1 MIFIDFSIHFFSM
14 LGGSTMFTLNPQRQ
28 LTRFSR
34 RIFTTLVLPLVLA
47 SNSLANEGMW
57 QPHQLPDLSAQLR
70 QLGLEIDPENLSRLD
85 QFPMNAVVSLG
96 GCSAS
101 FVSPQG
107 LVVTNHHC
115 VYGSVQYNSTPDNNL
130 LVDGFLAKQLSE
142 EIPTAPG
149 TRVYVTEEVTDVTKD
164 VLAGVSAS
172 TSGID
177 RYKLIEANRKSLIAN
192 CESSGNHRC
201 GVSSF
206 HQGLEYFLIK
216 RLEVRDVRLVY
227 APATSIGK
235 YGGDI
240 DNWQWPR
247 HTGDFGFY
255 RAYVGTDGR
264 PAEYSEDNVPY
275 SPASFLEVSAKGVED
290 GDFVMG
296 VGYPGSTNRYRTTAE
311 VENEFEWYYPEARG
325 FREDLISIINEN
337 SAEGSAA
344 RIAYEGTLASLNNY
358 AKNFQSMVESYR
370 GSDFIDRRTQSEVDL
385 MEWIESDGDRRTRYG
400 PAVGRLEALIE
411 TNNAARERDL
421 VRSYMGYATL
431 PSAAHRLYRLAQ
443 EKQKPDAEREPGYQE
458 RDMRRL
464 RQSMQAISRRYD
476 ETVDKATLSYLLA
489 RYSELPE
496 QYRSAA
502 TDSFFGISNSFDR
515 DQVEQIIEN
524 SYAQTSLDD
533 EATRLAWMDSSI
545 EDFENSD
552 DPLIRYAVE
561 SFEERMALELEDKE
575 LSGQFQRWRPE
586 YMEAVIA
593 YNRSLGQPIYADANS
608 SLRVTFGS
616 VQGNSPKDGLI
627 NQPFTSLEGILAKDT
642 GVDPFNA
649 PPKQLDLIRAAQ
661 YGDYALPSLGTV
673 PVNFL
678 STLDITGGNSGTATM
693 NSKAQLVGLLFDGVY
708 ESIIGDWD
716 FDDAKNRAISVD
728 SRYMLWV
735 MEYMDGATNLLE
747 EMTIVE

>member
-1 MIFIDFSIHFFSM
+1 MKSLKPLGQPSRIIRHILTTLLLPFAI
-14 LGGSTMFTLNPQRQ
+14 GGSA
-28 LTRFSR
+28 
-34 RIFTTLVLPLVLA
+34 I
-47 SNSLANEGMW
+47 ANEGMW
-57 QPHQLPDLSAQLR
+57 QPHQLPDLSEQLR
-70 QLGLEIDPENLSRLD
+70 QLGLEIDPESLSRLD

-115 VYGSVQYNSTPDNNL
+115 IYGSVQYNSTPENNL
-130 LVDGFLAKQLSE
+130 LVDGFLAEELSE

-149 TRVYVTEEVTDVTKD
+149 TRVYVTEEVTDVTAD
-164 VLAGVSAS
+164 VLAGVTES
-172 TSGID
+172 TAGID
-177 RYKLIEANRKSLIAN
+177 RYNRIEANRKALIAD
-192 CESSGNHRC
+192 CESSGMHRC

-255 RAYVGTDGR
+255 RAYVGSDGR
-264 PAEYSEDNVPY
+264 PADFSEDNVPY
-275 SPASFLEVSAKGVED
+275 TPASFLEVSAKGVSE

-296 VGYPGSTNRYRTTAE
+296 VGYPGSTNRYRTSAE
-311 VENEFEWYYPEARG
+311 VENEFEWYYPEARR
-325 FREDLISIINEN
+325 FREDLISVINDN
-337 SAEGSAA
+337 SEAGSAA

-358 AKNFQSMVESYR
+358 AKNFQSMVESYDK
-370 GSDFIDRRTQSEVDL
+370 SDFIDRRKKMDDDL
-385 MEWIESDGDRRTRYG
+385 SAWINSDNARRERYA
-400 PAVGRLEALIE
+400 PAVGRLDALIE
-411 TNNAARERDL
+411 NNNAARERDL

-431 PSAAHRLYRLAQ
+431 PTAAHRLYRLAQ

-458 RDMRRL
+458 RDLSRL

-476 ETVDKATLSYLLA
+476 ETVDKATLSYLLS
-489 RYSELPE
+489 RYNELPE
-496 QYRSAA
+496 QYRSQA
-502 TDSFFGISNSFDR
+502 TDSFFGIASSY
-515 DQVEQIIEN
+515 DQGQVDQIIED
-524 SYAQTSLDD
+524 SYAQSSLDD
-533 EATRLAWMDSSI
+533 EATRLEWLDSTV

-552 DPLIRYAVE
+552 DPLIRYAVL
-561 SFEERMALELEDKE
+561 SYDERIALELEDKE

-616 VQGNSPKDGLI
+616 VEGNSPRDGLV
-627 NQPFTSLEGILAKDT
+627 NQPFTSLEGILGKDT
-642 GVDPFNA
+642 GLDPFNA
-649 PPKQLDLIRAAQ
+649 PAKQLDLIRAKQ
-661 YGDYALPSLGTV
+661 YGDYVLPSLGTV

-678 STLDITGGNSGTATM
+678 STLDITGGNSGTAAM

-716 FDDAKNRAISVD
+716 FDDAKNRAIAVD
-728 SRYMLWV
+728 ARYMLWI
-735 MEYMDGATNLLE
+735 MEYMDGATNLLQ
-747 EMTIVE
+747 EMTIVD

>member
-1 MIFIDFSIHFFSM
+1 MFTMKLFSM
-14 LGGSTMFTLNPQRQ
+14 KSKQEPARIV
-28 LTRFSR
+28 R
-34 RIFTTLVLPLVLA
+34 RALAPLIVLA
-47 SNSLANEGMW
+47 AIGTSSVADEGMW
-57 QPHQLPDLSAQLR
+57 QPHQLPDLSDQLR
-70 QLGLEIDPENLSRLD
+70 QLGLEINPENLSRLD

-130 LVDGFLAKQLSE
+130 LVDGFLAKQLGE

-149 TRVYVTEEVTDVTKD
+149 TRVYVTEEVTDVTSN
-164 VLAGVSAS
+164 VLAGVTTS

-177 RYKLIEANRKSLIAN
+177 RYKMIEANRKSLIAG

-264 PAEYSEDNVPY
+264 PAEYSKDNVPY

-296 VGYPGSTNRYRTTAE
+296 VGYPGGTNRYRTTAE
-311 VENEFEWYYPEARG
+311 VENEFEWYYPQARG
-325 FREDLISIINEN
+325 FREDIISIINEN
-337 SAEGSAA
+337 SAIGSAA

-358 AKNFQSMVESYR
+358 SKNFQSMVESY
-370 GSDFIDRRTQSEVDL
+370 GKSDFIDRRTAAETDL
-385 MEWIESDGDRRTRYG
+385 VEWINSNSDRRERYA
-400 PAVGRLEALIE
+400 PAVGQLEALIDSNHA
-411 TNNAARERDL
+411 TRESDL

-431 PSAAHRLYRLAQ
+431 PSAAHRLYRLAM
-443 EKQKPDAEREPGYQE
+443 EKQKPDAQREPGYQE
-458 RDMRRL
+458 RDLRRL
-464 RQSMQAISRRYD
+464 RQSMQAITRRFD
-476 ETVDKATLSYLLA
+476 ETVDKATLSYLLS
-489 RYSELPE
+489 RYAELPE
-496 QYRSAA
+496 QYRSQA
-502 TDSFFGISNSFDR
+502 TDSFFGISRNIDQGQV
-515 DQVEQIIEN
+515 DQVIEN
-524 SYAQTSLDD
+524 SYAQTSLND
-533 EATRLAWMDSSI
+533 EKTRLAWLDSSI
-545 EDFENSD
+545 EEFEASD
-552 DPLIRYAVE
+552 DPLIRYAVLTYA
-561 SFEERMALELEDKE
+561 ERMALELESKE
-575 LSGQFQRWRPE
+575 LRGQFQRWRPE

-608 SLRVTFGS
+608 SLRVTFGQ
-616 VQGNSPKDGLI
+616 VRGNQPKDGLI
-627 NQPFTSLEGILAKDT
+627 NQPFTSLEGILSKDT

-649 PPKQLDLIRAAQ
+649 PAKQLDLIRAGQ
-661 YGDYALPSLGTV
+661 YGDYALPSIGTV

-728 SRYMLWV
+728 ARYMLWV

-747 EMTIVE
+747 EMTIVQ

>member
-1 MIFIDFSIHFFSM
+1 MFTMKLFSM
-14 LGGSTMFTLNPQRQ
+14 KSKQEPARIV
-28 LTRFSR
+28 R
-34 RIFTTLVLPLVLA
+34 RALAPLIVLA
-47 SNSLANEGMW
+47 AIGTSSVADEGMW
-57 QPHQLPDLSAQLR
+57 QPHQLPDLSDQLR
-70 QLGLEIDPENLSRLD
+70 QLGLEINPENLSRLD

-130 LVDGFLAKQLSE
+130 LVDGFLAKQLGE

-149 TRVYVTEEVTDVTKD
+149 TRVYVTEEVTDVTSN
-164 VLAGVSAS
+164 VLAGVTTS

-177 RYKLIEANRKSLIAN
+177 RYKMIEANRKSLIAG

-264 PAEYSEDNVPY
+264 PAEYSKDNVPY

-296 VGYPGSTNRYRTTAE
+296 VGYPGGTNRYRTTAE
-311 VENEFEWYYPEARG
+311 VENEFEWYYPQARG
-325 FREDLISIINEN
+325 FREDIISIINEN
-337 SAEGSAA
+337 SAIGSAA

-358 AKNFQSMVESYR
+358 SKNFQSMVESY
-370 GSDFIDRRTQSEVDL
+370 GKSDFIDRRTAAETDL
-385 MEWIESDGDRRTRYG
+385 VEWINSNSDRRERYA
-400 PAVGRLEALIE
+400 PAVGQLEALIDSNH
-411 TNNAARERDL
+411 TTRESDL

-431 PSAAHRLYRLAQ
+431 PSAAHRLYRLAM
-443 EKQKPDAEREPGYQE
+443 EKQKPDAQREPGYQE
-458 RDMRRL
+458 RDLRRL
-464 RQSMQAISRRYD
+464 RQSMQAITRRFD
-476 ETVDKATLSYLLA
+476 ETVDKATLSYLLS
-489 RYSELPE
+489 RYAELPE
-496 QYRSAA
+496 QYRSQA
-502 TDSFFGISNSFDR
+502 TDSFFGISRNIDQGQV
-515 DQVEQIIEN
+515 DQVIEN
-524 SYAQTSLDD
+524 SYAQTSLND
-533 EATRLAWMDSSI
+533 EETRLAWLDSSI
-545 EDFENSD
+545 EEFEASD
-552 DPLIRYAVE
+552 DPLIRYAVLTYA
-561 SFEERMALELEDKE
+561 ERMALELESKE
-575 LSGQFQRWRPE
+575 LRGQFQRWRPE

-608 SLRVTFGS
+608 SLRVTFGQ
-616 VQGNSPKDGLI
+616 VRGNQPKDGLI
-627 NQPFTSLEGILAKDT
+627 NQPFTSLEGILSKDT

-649 PPKQLDLIRAAQ
+649 PAKQLDLIRAGQ
-661 YGDYALPSLGTV
+661 YGDYALPSIGTV

-728 SRYMLWV
+728 ARYMLWV

-747 EMTIVE
+747 EMTIVQ

>member
-1 MIFIDFSIHFFSM
+1 MFTMKLFSM
-14 LGGSTMFTLNPQRQ
+14 KSKQEPDQIV
-28 LTRFSR
+28 R
-34 RIFTTLVLPLVLA
+34 RALAPLIVLA
-47 SNSLANEGMW
+47 AIGTSSVADEGMW
-57 QPHQLPDLSAQLR
+57 QPHQLPDLSDQLR
-70 QLGLEIDPENLSRLD
+70 QLGLEINPENLSRLD

-130 LVDGFLAKQLSE
+130 LDDGFLAKQLGE

-149 TRVYVTEEVTDVTKD
+149 TRVYVNEEVTDVTSN
-164 VLAGVSAS
+164 VLAGVTTS
-172 TSGID
+172 TSGIN
-177 RYKLIEANRKSLIAN
+177 RYKMIEANRKSLIAG

-275 SPASFLEVSAKGVED
+275 SPTSFLEVSAKGVED

-311 VENEFEWYYPEARG
+311 VENEFEWYYPQARG
-325 FREDLISIINEN
+325 FREDIISIINEN
-337 SAEGSAA
+337 SAIGSAA

-358 AKNFQSMVESYR
+358 SKNFQSMVESY
-370 GSDFIDRRTQSEVDL
+370 GKSDFIDRRTAAETDL
-385 MEWIESDGDRRTRYG
+385 VEWINSNSDRRERYA
-400 PAVGRLEALIE
+400 PAVGQLEALIDSNHA
-411 TNNAARERDL
+411 TRESDL

-431 PSAAHRLYRLAQ
+431 PSAAHRLYRLAM
-443 EKQKPDAEREPGYQE
+443 EKQKPDAQREPGYQE
-458 RDMRRL
+458 RDLRRL
-464 RQSMQAISRRYD
+464 RQSMQAITRRFD
-476 ETVDKATLSYLLA
+476 ETVDKATLSYLLS
-489 RYSELPE
+489 RYAELPE
-496 QYRSAA
+496 QYRSQA
-502 TDSFFGISNSFDR
+502 TDSFFGISRNIDQGQV
-515 DQVEQIIEN
+515 DQVIEN
-524 SYAQTSLDD
+524 SYAQTSLND
-533 EATRLAWMDSSI
+533 EETRLAWLDSSI
-545 EDFENSD
+545 EEFEASD
-552 DPLIRYAVE
+552 DPLIRYAVLTYA
-561 SFEERMALELEDKE
+561 ERMALELESKE
-575 LSGQFQRWRPE
+575 LRGQFQRWRPE

-593 YNRSLGQPIYADANS
+593 YNRSLGQPIYADANG
-608 SLRVTFGS
+608 SLRVTFGQ
-616 VQGNSPKDGLI
+616 VRGNQPKDGLI
-627 NQPFTSLEGILAKDT
+627 NQPFTSLEGILSKDT

-649 PPKQLDLIRAAQ
+649 PAKQLDLIRAGQ
-661 YGDYALPSLGTV
+661 YGDYALPSIGTV
-673 PVNFL
+673 PINFL

-728 SRYMLWV
+728 ARYMLWV

-747 EMTIVE
+747 EMTIVQ

>member
-1 MIFIDFSIHFFSM
+1 
-14 LGGSTMFTLNPQRQ
+14 MFTMTLFTMKPKQEP
-28 LTRFSR
+28 TRFVR
-34 RIFTTLVLPLVLA
+34 RVLA
-47 SNSLANEGMW
+47 PLLILTAVSISSVADEGMW
-57 QPHQLPDLSAQLR
+57 QPHQLPDLSDQLR
-70 QLGLEIDPENLSRLD
+70 RLGLEINPENLSRLD

-115 VYGSVQYNSTPDNNL
+115 VYGSVQYNSTPENNL
-130 LVDGFLAKQLSE
+130 LVDGFLAKKLVD

-149 TRVYVTEEVTDVTKD
+149 TRVYVTEEVTEVTSS
-164 VLAGVSAS
+164 VLAGVTTS

-177 RYKLIEANRKSLIAN
+177 RYNMIESNRKSLIAD

-264 PAEYSEDNVPY
+264 PEEYSEDNVPY

-296 VGYPGSTNRYRTTAE
+296 VGYPGGTNRYRTTAE
-311 VENEFEWYYPEARG
+311 VENEFEWYYPQARD
-325 FREDLISIINEN
+325 FREDIISIINEN
-337 SAEGSAA
+337 STDGSAA

-358 AKNFQSMVESYR
+358 SKNFQSMVESY
-370 GSDFIDRRTQSEVDL
+370 GKSDFIDRRTEAETDL
-385 MEWIESDGDRRTRYG
+385 DEWINSDSQRREQYA
-400 PAVGRLEALIE
+400 PAIGQLEALID
-411 TNNAARERDL
+411 TSHAARESDL

-431 PSAAHRLYRLAQ
+431 PSAAHRLYRLAM

-458 RDMRRL
+458 RDSRRL
-464 RQSMQAISRRYD
+464 RQSMQAISRRFD
-476 ETVDKATLSYLLA
+476 ETVDKATLSYLLS
-489 RYSELPE
+489 RYSELPK
-496 QYRSAA
+496 QYRSQA
-502 TDSFFGISNSFDR
+502 TDSFFDISSNI
-515 DQVEQIIEN
+515 DQGQVDQIIED

-533 EATRLAWMDSSI
+533 EATRLAWLDSSI
-545 EDFENSD
+545 EAFETSK
-552 DPLIRYAVE
+552 DPLIRFAVA
-561 SFEERMALELEDKE
+561 SYPERIALELESKA
-575 LSGQFQRWRPE
+575 LRGQFQRWRPE

-608 SLRVTFGS
+608 SLRVTFGQ
-616 VQGNSPKDGLI
+616 VRGNQPKDGLI
-627 NQPFTSLEGILAKDT
+627 NQPFTSLEGILGKDT

-649 PPKQLDLIRAAQ
+649 PEKQLNLIRSGQ
-661 YGDYALPSLGTV
+661 YGDYVLPSLGTV

-716 FDDAKNRAISVD
+716 FDDTKNRAISVD
-728 SRYMLWV
+728 ARYMLWV

-747 EMTIVE
+747 EMTIVK

>member
-1 MIFIDFSIHFFSM
+1 
-14 LGGSTMFTLNPQRQ
+14 MFT
-28 LTRFSR
+28 
-34 RIFTTLVLPLVLA
+34 TTLQLMPALLNRLA
-47 SNSLANEGMW
+47 LIPIVCLAAIAGHSVADEGMW
-57 QPHQLPDLSAQLR
+57 QPHQLPDLSEQLL
-70 QLGLEIDPENLSRLD
+70 QLGLEINPENLSRLD

-115 VYGSVQYNSTPDNNL
+115 IYGSVQYNSTPENNL
-130 LVDGFLAKQLSE
+130 LTDGFLAKQLNE

-149 TRVYVTEEVTDVTKD
+149 TRVYVTEEVSDVTAD
-164 VLAGVSAS
+164 VLSGVTAS

-177 RYKLIEANRKSLIAN
+177 RYNMIEANRKSLIAD

-275 SPASFLEVSAKGVED
+275 ASNSFLEVSATGVKE

-296 VGYPGSTNRYRTTAE
+296 VGYPGSTNRYRTAAE
-311 VENEFEWYYPEARG
+311 VENEFEWYYPQARG
-325 FREDLISIINEN
+325 FREDIINIINAN
-337 SAEGSAA
+337 SADGSAA

-358 AKNFQSMVESYR
+358 AKNFQSMVESYNK
-370 GSDFIDRRTQSEVDL
+370 SDFIDRRRQAETDL
-385 MEWIESDGDRRTRYG
+385 VEWINSDSTRRQQYA
-400 PAVGRLEALIE
+400 PAIGRLQDLIE
-411 TNNAARERDL
+411 TNHGTRERDL

-431 PSAAHRLYRLAQ
+431 PSAAHRLYRLAM

-458 RDMRRL
+458 RDLRRL
-464 RQSMQAISRRYD
+464 SQSMQAISRRYD

-489 RYSELPE
+489 RYAELPE
-496 QYRSAA
+496 QHRSQA
-502 TDSFFGISNSFDR
+502 TDSFFGISGSI
-515 DQVEQIIEN
+515 DQGQVDQIIED

-533 EATRLAWMDSSI
+533 EAARLAWLESSV

-552 DPLIRYAVE
+552 DPLIRYAVD
-561 SFEERMALELEDKE
+561 SYAERMALELERKE

-608 SLRVTFGS
+608 SLRVTFGQ
-616 VQGNSPKDGLI
+616 VRGNQPKDGLT
-627 NQPFTSLEGILAKDT
+627 NQPFTSLEGIVSKDT
-642 GVDPFNA
+642 GLDPFNA
-649 PPKQLDLIRAAQ
+649 PAKQLDLIRAKQ
-661 YGDYALPSLGTV
+661 YGDYVLPSLGTV

-716 FDDAKNRAISVD
+716 FDDSKNRAISVD
-728 SRYMLWV
+728 ARYMLWV

-747 EMTIVE
+747 EMTIAK

>member
-1 MIFIDFSIHFFSM
+1 
-14 LGGSTMFTLNPQRQ
+14 MFTIKPKQEP
-28 LTRFSR
+28 TRIVR
-34 RIFTTLVLPLVLA
+34 RALAPLIFLA
-47 SNSLANEGMW
+47 AIGTSSVADEGMW
-57 QPHQLPDLSAQLR
+57 QPHQLPDLGDQLR
-70 QLGLEIDPENLSRLD
+70 QLGLAINPENLSRLD

-115 VYGSVQYNSTPDNNL
+115 IYGSVQYNSTPDNNL
-130 LVDGFLAKQLSE
+130 LADGFLARQLGE

-149 TRVYVTEEVTDVTKD
+149 TRVYVTEEVTDVTSN
-164 VLAGVSAS
+164 VLADVTTS

-177 RYKLIEANRKSLIAN
+177 RYKMIEANRKSLIAD

-296 VGYPGSTNRYRTTAE
+296 VGYPGGTNRYRTAAE
-311 VENEFEWYYPEARG
+311 VENEFEWYYPQARG
-325 FREDLISIINEN
+325 FREDIISIINEN
-337 SAEGSAA
+337 SADGSAA
-344 RIAYEGTLASLNNY
+344 RIAYEGTLASLSNY
-358 AKNFQSMVESYR
+358 SKNFQSMVESY
-370 GSDFIDRRTQSEVDL
+370 GKSDFIDRRIAAETDL
-385 MEWIESDGDRRTRYG
+385 VEWINRDFDRRERYA
-400 PAVGRLEALIE
+400 PAVGQLEALIDS
-411 TNNAARERDL
+411 NHAARESDL

-431 PSAAHRLYRLAQ
+431 PSAAHRLYRLAM
-443 EKQKPDAEREPGYQE
+443 EKQKPDTEREPGYQE
-458 RDMRRL
+458 RDLIRF
-464 RQSMQAISRRYD
+464 RQSMQAISRRFD
-476 ETVDKATLSYLLA
+476 ETVDKATLSYLLS
-489 RYSELPE
+489 RYAELPE
-496 QYRSAA
+496 QYRSQA
-502 TDSFFGISNSFDR
+502 TDSFFGISSNINQG
-515 DQVEQIIEN
+515 QVDQIIEN
-524 SYAQTSLDD
+524 SYTQTSLK
-533 EATRLAWMDSSI
+533 EEGTRLAWLDSSV
-545 EDFENSD
+545 EEFEASD
-552 DPLIRYAVE
+552 DPLIRYAVL
-561 SFEERMALELEDKE
+561 SYAERMALELESKE
-575 LSGQFQRWRPE
+575 LRGQFQRWRPE

-608 SLRVTFGS
+608 SLRVTFGQ
-616 VQGNSPKDGLI
+616 VRGNQPKDGLV
-627 NQPFTSLEGILAKDT
+627 NQPFTSLEGILGKDT

-649 PPKQLDLIRAAQ
+649 PAKQLALIRAGQ
-661 YGDYALPSLGTV
+661 YGDYALPSIGTV

-716 FDDAKNRAISVD
+716 FDHTKNRAISVD
-728 SRYMLWV
+728 ARYMLWV

-747 EMTIVE
+747 EMTIVQ

>member
-1 MIFIDFSIHFFSM
+1 
-14 LGGSTMFTLNPQRQ
+14 MFTMKLNQESAQFIRRA
-28 LTRFSR
+28 LTPLI
-34 RIFTTLVLPLVLA
+34 IFAAIGTSSIA
-47 SNSLANEGMW
+47 DEGMW
-57 QPHQLPDLSAQLR
+57 QPHQLPDLSDQLR
-70 QLGLEIDPENLSRLD
+70 QLGLEINPENLSRLD

-130 LVDGFLAKQLSE
+130 LVDGFLAKQLRE

-149 TRVYVTEEVTDVTKD
+149 TRVYVTEEVTDVTAS
-164 VLAGVSAS
+164 VLAGVTSS

-177 RYKLIEANRKSLIAN
+177 RYKMIEANRKSLIAD

-255 RAYVGTDGR
+255 RAYVGTDGQ
-264 PAEYSEDNVPY
+264 PAEYNEDNVPY

-296 VGYPGSTNRYRTTAE
+296 VGYPGGTNRYRTTAE
-311 VENEFEWYYPEARG
+311 IENEFEWYYPEARG
-325 FREDLISIINEN
+325 FREDIISIINEN
-337 SAEGSAA
+337 SVEGSAA
-344 RIAYEGTLASLNNY
+344 RIAYENTLASLNNY
-358 AKNFQSMVESYR
+358 SKNFQSMVESY
-370 GSDFIDRRTQSEVDL
+370 GKSDFIDRRKTAEADL
-385 MEWIESDGDRRTRYG
+385 AEWINSDSQRREQYA
-400 PAVGRLEALIE
+400 PAIGQLGALIDSNHA
-411 TNNAARERDL
+411 TRERDL

-431 PSAAHRLYRLAQ
+431 PSAAHRLYRLAM

-458 RDMRRL
+458 RDLRRL
-464 RQSMQAISRRYD
+464 RQSMQAISRRFD
-476 ETVDKATLSYLLA
+476 ETVDKATLSYLLS
-489 RYSELPE
+489 RYAELPE
-496 QYRSAA
+496 QHRSQA
-502 TDSFFGISNSFDR
+502 TDSFFGISSNFDQG
-515 DQVEQIIEN
+515 QVEQIIED

-533 EATRLAWMDSSI
+533 EETRLAWLDSSI
-545 EDFENSD
+545 EEFENSD
-552 DPLIRYAVE
+552 DPLISYAVA
-561 SFEERMALELEDKE
+561 SYAERMALELESKE
-575 LSGQFQRWRPE
+575 LRGQFQRWRPE

-608 SLRVTFGS
+608 SLRVTFGQ
-616 VQGNSPKDGLI
+616 VRGNQPKDGLI
-627 NQPFTSLEGILAKDT
+627 NQPFTSLEGILGKDT
-642 GVDPFNA
+642 GIEPFNA
-649 PPKQLDLIRAAQ
+649 PAKQLDLIRAGQ
-661 YGDYALPSLGTV
+661 YGDYVLPSLSTV

-728 SRYMLWV
+728 ARYMLWV

-747 EMTIVE
+747 EMTIVQ